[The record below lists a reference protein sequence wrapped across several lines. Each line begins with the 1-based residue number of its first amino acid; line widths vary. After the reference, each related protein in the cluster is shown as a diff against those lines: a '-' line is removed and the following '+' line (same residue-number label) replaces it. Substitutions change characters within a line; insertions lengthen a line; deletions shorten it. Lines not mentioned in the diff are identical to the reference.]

1 MNKNEKRRQTPNR
14 HFFPDQPMIRRIFM
28 GCTIIETSNAP
39 NAIGPYSQA
48 ISAGS
53 FLFVSGQLGLDPQT
67 GELMAPDF
75 ELQARQALENIKQI
89 VLAAG
94 CRMNQVVS
102 VDIYLSNL
110 SNFSKLN
117 DIYEEFFEEHRPARA
132 VVEVSGLPKRA
143 GVEIKCI
150 AYKG

>member
-1 MNKNEKRRQTPNR
+1 MAGTV
-14 HFFPDQPMIRRIFM
+14 
-28 GCTIIETSNAP
+28 IETSNAP
-39 NAIGPYSQA
+39 DAIGPYSQA
-48 ISAGS
+48 VSAGP

-67 GELMAPDF
+67 GELVDPDF
-75 ELQARQALENIKQI
+75 ELQARQALENINQI

-94 CRMNQVVS
+94 YRMNQIMS
-102 VDIYLSNL
+102 VDIYISNI

-117 DIYEEFFEEHRPARA
+117 DIYQEFFGDHQPARA
-132 VVEVSGLPKRA
+132 VVEVSSLPKRA